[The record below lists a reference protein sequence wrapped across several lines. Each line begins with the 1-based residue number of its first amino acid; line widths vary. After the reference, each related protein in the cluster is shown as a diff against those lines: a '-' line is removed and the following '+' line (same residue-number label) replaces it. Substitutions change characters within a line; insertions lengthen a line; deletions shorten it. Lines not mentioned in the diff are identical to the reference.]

1 MKAFRFRLRQVLIA
15 RQRVEDERAVALGAR
30 MREQDAAAARVRAL
44 EGEMAASRDTVAA
57 VAAVGTTGAEL
68 RDLALSAEATRRA
81 GDRARARLREIAEAT
96 EAARARLIDAARAR
110 RVLERLEEQ
119 QRAGHAERFRRAEQ
133 YDLDDVAT
141 SYVVWRDTA
150 ARARA

>member
-1 MKAFRFRLRQVLIA
+1 M
-15 RQRVEDERAVALGAR
+15 
-30 MREQDAAAARVRAL
+30 
-44 EGEMAASRDTVAA
+44 AA
-57 VAAVGTTGAEL
+57 VAAIGASGAEL
-68 RDLALSAEATRRA
+68 RDLALGVEATGRA

-133 YDLDDVAT
+133 GGLDDIAT
-141 SYVVWRDTA
+141 SYVVWRDTVE
-150 ARARA
+150 RARA